1 MAQSVL
7 LGNKLIKLPGTYA
20 QLISGV
26 TKETPLASYSNVL
39 LIDAGAGNGF
49 NSIKGIIGNGKECI
63 YTLDESTANYYITGA
78 NGPPFI

>member
-26 TKETPLASYSNVL
+26 TKETPLASYSNVCHSNSE
-39 LIDAGAGNGF
+39 ICAGNGF
-49 NSIKGIIGNGKECI
+49 DCERLLKII
-63 YTLDESTANYYITGA
+63 YIA
-78 NGPPFI
+78 ISKPFPNH

>member
-26 TKETPLASYSNVL
+26 TRETPLASYSNVKTVNNNCAKPHHKN
-39 LIDAGAGNGF
+39 IN
-49 NSIKGIIGNGKECI
+49 NN
-63 YTLDESTANYYITGA
+63 
-78 NGPPFI
+78 